1 MNASLISAL
10 DTVGIPTNSII
21 TAIPY
26 LNADDT
32 KCLNIYN
39 ELKILIPELK
49 VLDSV
54 NIVDRKYIFLYFV
67 QEAIK
72 QTRDG
77 YIVKIPELLSSAEQL
92 AAKYLTEWR
101 YTIESRMSVP
111 ASEYEEHITKN
122 APVKDTTPKEQK
134 PTKRSIAVQ
143 IYMNNPEQTCEEYVA
158 EVVKQLDITDVSAKL
173 YWYNIKKGSIIL
185 PQ

>member
-1 MNASLISAL
+1 MNASLIGAL

-26 LNADDT
+26 LNSDDT

-54 NIVDRKYIFLYFV
+54 NVVDRKYIFLYFV

-77 YIVKIPELLSSAEQL
+77 YIIKVPELLSTAEDL

-101 YTIESRMSVP
+101 YTIESRMTVP
-111 ASEYEEHITKN
+111 VDEYEASITKT
-122 APVKDTTPKEQK
+122 PEVKPSPKEPK
-134 PTKRSIAVQ
+134 ITKRSIAVQ
-143 IYMNNPEQTCEEYVA
+143 IYMDNPEQTCEEYVA
-158 EVVKQLDITDVSAKL
+158 KVVEQLDITDVSAKL

>member
-1 MNASLISAL
+1 MNANLISAL
-10 DTVGIPTNSII
+10 SSVGIPTNSII

-32 KCLNIYN
+32 RCLNIYN
-39 ELKILIPELK
+39 EVKVLIPELA
-49 VLDSV
+49 VLDAV
-54 NIVDRKYIFLYFV
+54 NIVDRKYTFLYFV

-77 YIVKIPELLSSAEQL
+77 YIIKVPELFDLAQTL
-92 AAKYLTEWR
+92 AAKYLVDWR
-101 YTIESRMSVP
+101 DTIESRMTGTVD
-111 ASEYEEHITKN
+111 EYEQEITKTPIVQDN
-122 APVKDTTPKEQK
+122 TPKEPK
-134 PTKRSIAVQ
+134 ITKRAIAVQ
-143 IYMNNPEQTCEEYVA
+143 IYMNNPEQTCDEYVA
-158 EVVKQLDITDVSAKL
+158 KVVEKLNITDVSAKL